1 MSGLMNMTGQ
11 PERFEALLRQELA
24 PGERLLWHSRA
35 IPRAKRGSMASILFA
50 IPWTAFAVFWT
61 AMAFTVTRAGAG
73 AAAGADGLMQWV
85 FPAFG
90 LPFIAVGL
98 FMFARPLL
106 SRMAAA
112 RTAYGITNQR
122 AIQLMARR
130 GVLSESVP
138 LTRIAT
144 FTRHERSDGSGTL
157 QISLSG
163 AAPLAARTQT
173 TGFELGAV
181 PDVRRAEHT
190 LRQAMSALGRESSPA
205 V

>member
-1 MSGLMNMTGQ
+1 MKMTGQ

-50 IPWTAFAVFWT
+50 IPWTAFAIFWT
-61 AMAFTVTRAGAG
+61 VMAFTLTRAGTGGAG
-73 AAAGADGLMQWV
+73 SDGLMQWA

-122 AIQLMARR
+122 VIQLMARR

-157 QISLSG
+157 QLSLSG
-163 AAPLAARTQT
+163 AALLAARTQT

-190 LRQAMSALGRESSPA
+190 LRQAMSAVGQASQA
-205 V
+205 D

>member
-1 MSGLMNMTGQ
+1 MDRTGQ
-11 PERFEALLRQELA
+11 PDRFEALLRQELA

-61 AMAFTVTRAGAG
+61 AMAFTLTRAGTG
-73 AAAGADGLMQWV
+73 GSADGLMKWA

-122 AIQLMARR
+122 VIQLMARR

-157 QISLSG
+157 QLSLSG
-163 AAPLAARTQT
+163 AAVLAARTQT

-190 LRQAMSALGRESSPA
+190 LRQAMSAVGRASPA
-205 V
+205 D